1 MPPGAKRL
9 GTAGVI
15 EALAAAMTAHTDS
28 SVDLQIYGC
37 TCFDRL
43 GSASAFNLEMIQE
56 SKQALKAILN
66 AVRQYRD
73 HLTVLT
79 VCGKI
84 IGLGPNNALP
94 PSG

>member
-15 EALAAAMTAHTDS
+15 EALAAAMTAHIDS
-28 SVDLQIYGC
+28 SVELQIYGC
-37 TCFDRL
+37 ACFDRL
-43 GSASAFNLEMIQE
+43 ASASAFNLEMIQE
-56 SKQALKAILN
+56 SKPALQAIFN

-73 HLTVLT
+73 HPTIVT
-79 VCGKI
+79 VCGKL